1 MAPTK
6 SLAELCIAMCQRH
19 ITELSSVGNGDALQ
33 YHHVRDILLRV
44 INPAQLREI
53 ELNSPFI
60 QGETS
65 ELWLRLIKKEFPSE
79 SHEKNYAPKN
89 PSKWY
94 KIYERYAEERREA
107 QQQAEAELLARV
119 QGLRQKKDNN
129 VSRIVDPKLAR
140 FLPKPPKTGRTF
152 STQPRG
158 KKELPSTLS
167 WAAGSRMKTTTGA
180 SVMKKARREAKEIKG
195 IRSTMAVPTGMIRA
209 PRLNQAPPSMAAE
222 HRISSQPIFR
232 PTSTSSRPPTH
243 STYATPQSKATYV
256 SDSSDGEDGDLF
268 SDEGTPKKNKGAAS
282 SSRHSRE
289 TTASSRPTNPSQSS
303 SFKDRNSSTSA
314 RSTSGFKQSP
324 SSSSQSSGLRRG
336 GGGIL
341 GNAPR
346 PKSNIRVERPPSR
359 PEPPSASTDQSRAH
373 KVLAQNNGPQSPPLP
388 TSLDEAQQARPIL
401 GNQELPRKRK
411 AVDIFMPKKRPT
423 RR

>member
-33 YHHVRDILLRV
+33 YHHVREILLRV
-44 INPAQLREI
+44 TNPAQLREI

-119 QGLRQKKDNN
+119 QGLQQKKDNN
-129 VSRIVDPKLAR
+129 VSRIVDPKFAR

-158 KKELPSTLS
+158 KRELPSSLS
-167 WAAGSRMKTTTGA
+167 WAAGSRMKMTTGA
-180 SVMKKARREAKEIKG
+180 SVMKKARREAKEIVG

-209 PRLNQAPPSMAAE
+209 PRLKQAPPSMAAE
-222 HRISSQPIFR
+222 HRISSQPVFR

-243 STYATPQSKATYV
+243 STYVTPQSKATYV

-268 SDEGTPKKNKGAAS
+268 SDEGTPKKNKSIAS
-282 SSRHSRE
+282 SSRHSRD
-289 TTASSRPTNPSQSS
+289 TAASSRPTNPSQSS
-303 SFKDRNSSTSA
+303 AFKDRNSSTSA
-314 RSTSGFKQSP
+314 RSTS
-324 SSSSQSSGLRRG
+324 SSQTSGLRRG
-336 GGGIL
+336 GGIL
-341 GNAPR
+341 GNAAR
-346 PKSNIRVERPPSR
+346 PKSNIRVERPPTR
-359 PEPPSASTDQSRAH
+359 PEPPSSATMDYSRTH
-373 KVLAQNNGPQSPPLP
+373 KVLAQNSGPQSPPLP
-388 TSLDEAQQARPIL
+388 ASLDEAQQARPIL

-411 AVDIFMPKKRPT
+411 AVDIFMPKKKT

>member
-119 QGLRQKKDNN
+119 QGLQQKKDNN
-129 VSRIVDPKLAR
+129 VSRIVDPKFAR

-152 STQPRG
+152 STLPRG

-180 SVMKKARREAKEIKG
+180 SVMKKARREAKEIVG

-209 PRLNQAPPSMAAE
+209 PRLNKAPPSMAAE
-222 HRISSQPIFR
+222 HRISSQPVFR

-243 STYATPQSKATYV
+243 STYVAQTKATYV
-256 SDSSDGEDGDLF
+256 SDSSDGEEGDLF
-268 SDEGTPKKNKGAAS
+268 GNEGTPKKGKAAMY
-282 SSRHSRE
+282 SSRNNRD
-289 TTASSRPTNPSQSS
+289 TTISSKSANPSQSS
-303 SFKDRNSSTSA
+303 AFKDRSSSTSA
-314 RSTSGFKQSP
+314 RYSSGFKQST
-324 SSSSQSSGLRRG
+324 SFSSQTSGPRR

-346 PKSNIRVERPPSR
+346 PKSNIRFERPPSR
-359 PEPPSASTDQSRAH
+359 PEPSSTNTEPSRTH
-373 KVLAQNNGPQSPPLP
+373 KLLAQNNGPQSPPLP
-388 TSLDEAQQARPIL
+388 MSLDEVQPARPVL

-411 AVDIFMPKKRPT
+411 AVDIFMPKKKT